1 MKSTVETL
9 DPTRVRLAVE
19 VPFDELKPSFDAAYK
34 KIGAQV
40 KVPGF
45 RPGKIP
51 ARVIDQR
58 VGRSAVLEEVVNDA
72 LGKAYVE
79 AVRENS
85 VQAVGQPEVEVTKLE
100 DGVTLNFTAE
110 VDIRPE
116 IVLPTLDGLEV
127 SVDDVAV
134 SDADIDE
141 QIDSLRDR
149 FGTLKDVERA
159 AAEGDYLTIDLNATV
174 EGVEIDGGTASNI
187 SYQVGSNDLVDGL
200 DEAVTGKSAGDTV
213 TFTTKLQAGEE
224 AGKDAEVVATVNSV
238 KEKELPA
245 LDDEFAQLASEFD
258 TVEELREDVRTRVER
273 VKALQQGSQARDLV
287 LEKLIDSVDVALP
300 KSVVDSEVGYREHDI
315 VHSLN
320 HDDTLF
326 EQYLADAGK
335 TKDEFT
341 DELRANAERSV
352 RAQFVLDAIADAE
365 QLSVGDAELTEYL
378 VRQAA
383 RYEMAPQEFAN
394 QVIEGGNL
402 PALVADV
409 RRNKALASVLEKA
422 VITDASGNTV
432 DLAQLSPGHL
442 IQDVDAELDEA

>member
-116 IVLPTLDGLEV
+116 IVLPALDGLEV

-141 QIDSLRDR
+141 QLDSLRDR

-159 AAEGDYLTIDLNATV
+159 AAEGDYLTLDLNATV

-213 TFTTKLQAGEE
+213 TFTTKLQAGDE
-224 AGKDAEVVATVNSV
+224 AGKDAEVVATLNSV

-245 LDDEFAQLASEFD
+245 LDDDFAQLASEFD

-335 TKDEFT
+335 TKEEFT

-365 QLSVGDAELTEYL
+365 QLNVGDAELTEYL

-442 IQDVDAELDEA
+442 IQDVDAELDEV